1 MSASLDMP
9 REPRPFRFAWKI
21 IGRGG
26 GVMIGWGEVII
37 GRGGGMMI
45 GWGEVIIGGGD
56 VGMIIGWVG

>member
-37 GRGGGMMI
+37 G
-45 GWGEVIIGGGD
+45 GGD